1 MKNSAKNILKFISV
15 PAGIFL
21 IVILFLMGGFI
32 NGEGYNFVN
41 PFADTEMA
49 PGYSPEKFKFVK
61 EGMHMKEVKELI
73 GEPMNTDKDSLRVI
87 YRHSYTRDGYLLRR
101 DDKRLSLLRD
111 IAWFGSTV
119 EYNTDSIA
127 VKVFSGWYYD

>member
-41 PFADTEMA
+41 PYADTEMA
-49 PGYSPEKFKFVK
+49 PGYSPEKFKLVK

-73 GEPMNTDKDSLRVI
+73 GEPMNTDKDTLRFI

-101 DDKRLSLLRD
+101 DDKRISLLRD
-111 IAWFGSTV
+111 IAWYGSTV
-119 EYNTDSIA
+119 EYNSDSIA

>member
-21 IVILFLMGGFI
+21 IVIVFFTGGFI

-41 PFADTEMA
+41 PYADTEMA
-49 PGYSPEKFKFVK
+49 LGYSPEKFKLVK
-61 EGMHMKEVKELI
+61 EGMHMKEVKVLI

-111 IAWFGSTV
+111 IAWYGSTV